1 MNYHP
6 SKSKKLA
13 SLVEKNSPDEGI
25 NYMAIESLGTF
36 RQSVT
41 QPRTPVVEVPAIV
54 VVVSGKKACFLENET
69 HTYEAGKVMIGFY
82 PVPAEMEILE
92 ASSEEPYLLA
102 GISLD
107 MNRMADILLRID
119 RFDETAPHQPS
130 IEPSVVYATD
140 LSDQLLDA
148 FIRAFE
154 ALDNPRDAV
163 ILGPTIVDEIYYRLL
178 CDDRRGELRALLQQK
193 GKIQRISK
201 AIDYIHS
208 NLDQPVSVE
217 KLAEIIHMSRTAFY
231 STFREVMQVSPLQY
245 AKSVKLHEAQK
256 LIKEGKRVGEASYQ
270 VGYNNLA
277 QFSREYKRQFGFVP
291 SET

>member
-1 MNYHP
+1 MNYQP
-6 SKSKKLA
+6 IKLERLA
-13 SLVEKNSPDEGI
+13 NLVEKNSPQEGL

-36 RQSVT
+36 KQSVT
-41 QPRTPVVEVPAIV
+41 QPRIPVVEIPAIV

-69 HTYEAGKVMIGFY
+69 HTYEAGKVTVGFY
-82 PVPAEMEILE
+82 PIPVEMEILE
-92 ASSEEPYLLA
+92 ASSDDPYLLA

-107 MNRMADILLRID
+107 MNRIADILLRID
-119 RFDETAPHQPS
+119 RFDETATHPPS
-130 IEPSVVYATD
+130 TTPSVFYATD

-154 ALDNPRDAV
+154 ALDNPRDAT

-178 CDDRRGELRALLQQK
+178 CDDRGGELRALLQQK

-201 AIDYIHS
+201 AVDYIHV

-217 KLAEIIHMSRTAFY
+217 KLAEVVYMSRTAFY
-231 STFREVMQVSPLQY
+231 STFRDVMQVSPLQY

-256 LIKEGKRVGEASYQ
+256 LIKEGKRVGEASYL

-277 QFSREYKRQFGFVP
+277 QFSREYKRHFGFAP
-291 SET
+291 SAT